1 MTRDFFSP
9 TPEEQ
14 NVVLNIAILR
24 KAEALIE
31 SCQHCNPEGAGI
43 PFDNILDRVTSSDPS
58 VTDTFWSSQRI
69 ALAARV
75 RFWKKLSL
83 SPRDVSPSQSPLPLV
98 RRLLE
103 MGVRL
108 CALR

>member
-1 MTRDFFSP
+1 VLA
-9 TPEEQ
+9 TPGEQ
-14 NVVLNIAILR
+14 NVVLNTAILR

-31 SCQHCNPEGAGI
+31 SCPEGAGI

-69 ALAARV
+69 APAARV

-83 SPRDVSPSQSPLPLV
+83 SLGKNTRAK
-98 RRLLE
+98 
-103 MGVRL
+103 GVAQLAILATGRNWIL
-108 CALR
+108 CVPVAANKTSG